1 MHVADPCVYLLRL
14 EIRTCD
20 PSSFEPATS
29 RPCFPSSSQPISTYR
44 EHTQAVS
51 CVSVGDRGQR
61 IASASHDGC
70 VKLWSGGVAKSSE
83 RTLNHVGDDSWCAVL
98 VHSVVFCDA
107 DAGAHVIASGASDGL
122 VRLWD
127 TRLSAPLV
135 RAAARED
142 TPARSIELG
151 CRDGHL
157 FVGTQAGEVLLIDW
171 RQSAAGAVVRAA
183 PHRAAITS
191 LALKPLA
198 EGEKKKTRGG
208 RLLAVA
214 SDDGNASVL
223 CAEDLNG
230 RAEVRGHTDTVSA
243 LGWLPSGELL
253 SGGWDFRV
261 LVHQIHRKEQ
271 K

>member
-1 MHVADPCVYLLRL
+1 MSHHHFCHMSKILFRHKEKNDRYVSLEPLTVP

-20 PSSFEPATS
+20 PSSFAPATS

-44 EHTQAVS
+44 EHPQAVS

-83 RTLNHVGDDSWCAVL
+83 RTLSHVGDDSWCAVL

-135 RAAARED
+135 RAAARE
-142 TPARSIELG
+142 AGRRR
-151 CRDGHL
+151 RD
-157 FVGTQAGEVLLIDW
+157 
-171 RQSAAGAVVRAA
+171 RGAPRAA
-183 PHRAAITS
+183 RCSSRCRPGSSSQTGRRSRRCSRTGPRAQA
-191 LALKPLA
+191 
-198 EGEKKKTRGG
+198 
-208 RLLAVA
+208 
-214 SDDGNASVL
+214 
-223 CAEDLNG
+223 
-230 RAEVRGHTDTVSA
+230 
-243 LGWLPSGELL
+243 
-253 SGGWDFRV
+253 
-261 LVHQIHRKEQ
+261 
-271 K
+271 